1 MARPT
6 SIPVTEAM
14 SAPATITPSLIFES
28 DRRINGRAPGSAMIT
43 GVGASGEDL
52 GGRSDAETVPVT
64 PSTAFG
70 SDVMSDSSC
79 VGWVSRRLVGSFSLM
94 TFSSNSGSQSAG
106 PSCDGPSARLR
117 NCPELRPRFPSADP
131 RTTGAADCGC
141 RDTSGDPVSVRA
153 GWNAPDARYWEL
165 CSADEGPV
173 PQMVNTPTR
182 TAWVLGVAAAVMAS
196 PLRVRTKT
204 SSSFNTPSVTKGRE
218 ATVFCPGAWAG
229 ALIPEAVGEMA
240 APATPLPAP
249 RESATANVALAT
261 AARRAVDQR
270 EPRPARRR
278 SEEPAAS
285 ASASSPRRSVDVA
298 APLGRRMSTSGS
310 GHCLVG
316 AILHTRCVGES
327 NSG

>member
-1 MARPT
+1 MPAL
-6 SIPVTEAM
+6 PVTALQPACGT
-14 SAPATITPSLIFES
+14 APNCGRGFHQLIRGRPALLIAAAATLRATRCQSVPGGTP
-28 DRRINGRAPGSAMIT
+28 
-43 GVGASGEDL
+43 
-52 GGRSDAETVPVT
+52 
-64 PSTAFG
+64 
-70 SDVMSDSSC
+70 
-79 VGWVSRRLVGSFSLM
+79 
-94 TFSSNSGSQSAG
+94 
-106 PSCDGPSARLR
+106 
-117 NCPELRPRFPSADP
+117 
-131 RTTGAADCGC
+131 
-141 RDTSGDPVSVRA
+141 
-153 GWNAPDARYWEL
+153 PDARYWEL